1 MRNSDFKQHLPGE
14 GTEGIQDADSELLQ
28 EKNVKMKNKV
38 RKLSVLLL
46 VCVFLCRCGHTKNV
60 TAEEDPTAFTING
73 EEIGFREWNF
83 YIRMNQM
90 QWEKEMLDSYGD
102 DMWSHEVDGN
112 GTTMAEELKM
122 QVVDTICRIHLA
134 NQHAEEYGVALDE
147 EKQEEIEERAASFMK
162 AYHEKLLQYAGADEA
177 FVHDRLSERE
187 LSLLT
192 AEASVAGYD
201 PELSEEEIHREGIC
215 YVLISTT
222 GLWDEEGNLEPYSE
236 EEVERRARVAEEL
249 CETARD
255 SRDLK
260 EAAEAIGLT
269 PIESSVGIRNEG
281 DGQEPRMLDAARL
294 LEVGEI
300 SDPVQTEE
308 GWFLVQHTS
317 DYDEEGTDYW
327 REYLTS
333 QAREEE
339 YERIYE
345 AWKEEADISFH
356 QEIMDQADVEIV
368 LKELL

>member
-1 MRNSDFKQHLPGE
+1 M
-14 GTEGIQDADSELLQ
+14 
-28 EKNVKMKNKV
+28 
-38 RKLSVLLL
+38 
-46 VCVFLCRCGHTKNV
+46 
-60 TAEEDPTAFTING
+60 
-73 EEIGFREWNF
+73 
-83 YIRMNQM
+83 
-90 QWEKEMLDSYGD
+90 
-102 DMWSHEVDGN
+102 
-112 GTTMAEELKM
+112 
-122 QVVDTICRIHLA
+122 
-134 NQHAEEYGVALDE
+134 
-147 EKQEEIEERAASFMK
+147 
-162 AYHEKLLQYAGADEA
+162 
-177 FVHDRLSERE
+177 
-187 LSLLT
+187 
-192 AEASVAGYD
+192 
-201 PELSEEEIHREGIC
+201 
-215 YVLISTT
+215 
-222 GLWDEEGNLEPYSE
+222 
-236 EEVERRARVAEEL
+236 AEEL

-339 YERIYE
+339 YERLYE